1 MHKFS
6 VRMNDSRRVANLAKH
21 VVVQAG
27 MKKAERDN
35 GIFHH
40 TEEAEEAGGRRGVKG
55 REGGREATRGSAN
68 FFAEAEVVLPHRL
81 RRHEQRARWS
91 RVGVEGGRRKIK

>member
-27 MKKAERDN
+27 TKKAERDN

-40 TEEAEEAGGRRGVKG
+40 TEEAEEAEG
-55 REGGREATRGSAN
+55 REGGHQRERKLFCGGGGG
-68 FFAEAEVVLPHRL
+68 FAA
-81 RRHEQRARWS
+81 
-91 RVGVEGGRRKIK
+91 

>member
-1 MHKFS
+1 
-6 VRMNDSRRVANLAKH
+6 MNHSRQIVNLAKH

-27 MKKAERDN
+27 TKKAERDN

-40 TEEAEEAGGRRGVKG
+40 TEEAEGRRGQGRG

-81 RRHEQRARWS
+81 RHEQRVRWS
-91 RVGVEGGRRKIK
+91 RVGVEGGRKKIK

>member
-1 MHKFS
+1 MAYS
-6 VRMNDSRRVANLAKH
+6 TTR
-21 VVVQAG
+21 
-27 MKKAERDN
+27 KKQEKQKD
-35 GIFHH
+35 
-40 TEEAEEAGGRRGVKG
+40 EEEGRA

-81 RRHEQRARWS
+81 RHEQRVRWS